1 MMYVLLFVPIM
12 VQISSKDYTTD
23 LLLTITQ
30 PLYKQNDQRLNSL
43 ANKLATFRNINQ
55 DINDQAVNDTTL
67 LSQISNSFD
76 SLSNNIRNTSH
87 RLTRTLNAGNNI
99 WKMVG
104 LALLIFFIV
113 YNLFKLF

>member
-1 MMYVLLFVPIM
+1 MSNSRYSQLEN
-12 VQISSKDYTTD
+12 D
-23 LLLTITQ
+23 
-30 PLYKQNDQRLNSL
+30 NDQKLNTL
-43 ANKLATFRNINQ
+43 ANKLATFRNINE
-55 DINDQAVNDTTL
+55 DINSQAVNDNAL
-67 LSQISNSFD
+67 LGQISNSFD
-76 SLSNNIRNTSH
+76 SLANNIRNTSH

>member
-1 MMYVLLFVPIM
+1 MYEFLSLVDVKYFRRTNVILTMTLLY
-12 VQISSKDYTTD
+12 Q
-23 LLLTITQ
+23 
-30 PLYKQNDQRLNSL
+30 QNDQKLNSL

-55 DINDQAVNDTTL
+55 DINDQAVNDTSL
-67 LSQISNSFD
+67 LNQISNSFD